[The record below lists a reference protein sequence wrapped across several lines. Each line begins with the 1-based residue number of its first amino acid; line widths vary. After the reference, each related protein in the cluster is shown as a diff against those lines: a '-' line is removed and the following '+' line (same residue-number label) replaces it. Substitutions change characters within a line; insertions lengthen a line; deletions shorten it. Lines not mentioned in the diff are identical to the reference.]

1 MIMQRTNEMGTAV
14 VTGASS
20 GLGEVSAERL
30 AQRGYDLILVARRE
44 ERLETLA
51 KKLRE
56 QYSIEVE
63 NIVADLS
70 AMADLEKVA
79 DAISGN
85 AKITMLVNNA
95 GTTTLAPF
103 IGTPVQKQL
112 AMINLNITALTL
124 LSGAVLPG
132 FKQRDR
138 GTLINIGSAVG
149 FHSLAFTGIYS
160 GTKGYVANFTM
171 GLQEELKDTKVIV
184 QLVAP
189 AAVATKIYEVG
200 GIPLSAFDPALVMT
214 IENCVDAALSGLDQ
228 GEHTT
233 LPSVEN
239 YQLFKDYDE
248 ARLKLFA
255 ATQTGRPASRYKLS

>member
-1 MIMQRTNEMGTAV
+1 MPTAAIFLFHFCHFLVSQGKALPFGKLVSFVKTLYLPLIRQIKRKMIMQRTNEMGTAV

-20 GLGEVSAERL
+20 GLGEVFAERL

-44 ERLETLA
+44 ERLEKSA

-95 GTTTLAPF
+95 GTSTLAPF
-103 IGTPVQKQL
+103 TGTPVQKQL

-160 GTKGYVANFTM
+160 GTK
-171 GLQEELKDTKVIV
+171 VICGK
-184 QLVAP
+184 LYAR
-189 AAVATKIYEVG
+189 T
-200 GIPLSAFDPALVMT
+200 
-214 IENCVDAALSGLDQ
+214 SGR
-228 GEHTT
+228 
-233 LPSVEN
+233 
-239 YQLFKDYDE
+239 
-248 ARLKLFA
+248 A
-255 ATQTGRPASRYKLS
+255 